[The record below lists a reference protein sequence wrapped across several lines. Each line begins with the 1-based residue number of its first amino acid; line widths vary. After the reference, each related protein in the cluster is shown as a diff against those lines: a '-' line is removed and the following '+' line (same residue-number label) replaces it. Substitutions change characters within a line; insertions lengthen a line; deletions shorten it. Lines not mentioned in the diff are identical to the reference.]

1 MVSKMRLQRISE
13 RILEEL
19 SEMLILEVKDPR
31 LSGIFVTDVKVDKEL
46 AYADIYVSAVE
57 GSQRAD
63 DVLASFEHASGYF
76 RSELAGRVDLR
87 SFPRLRFHWDP
98 TPERAAQIEKLIAE
112 LHRESPRE
120 VREESGSFHFAQD
133 KPFDL
138 AQDKPF
144 DGPQDGPIDEEGGED
159 G

>member
-31 LSGIFVTDVKVDKEL
+31 LSGIFVTDVEVDKEL

-57 GSQRAD
+57 GSERAAGI
-63 DVLASFEHASGYF
+63 LASFEHASGYF
-76 RSELAGRVDLR
+76 RSELAGRVALR
-87 SFPRLRFHWDP
+87 NFPRLRFHWDP
-98 TPERAAQIEKLIAE
+98 TPERAAQIEKLIEE
-112 LHRESPRE
+112 LHQESSRGAK
-120 VREESGSFHFAQD
+120 EESGSFDFAQD
-133 KPFDL
+133 KRFDL

-144 DGPQDGPIDEEGGED
+144 DRAQDGLIDEEGGED